1 MNRKIGLERLVFL
14 CYNVSMMNKYTSCVV
29 LGLLLSATANGET
42 GFIDFRE
49 EKTPPGW
56 DFGATE
62 WNRERGRLFV
72 NDGDAIVSPTTDL
85 AATSA
90 TVVISFT
97 QSNSPRPSF
106 QILAG
111 PDAAHLHEVAN
122 LTNRVINIFTTNVLS
137 FTVEDDIH
145 LLKIVSQRNGNLKTY
160 PYVVG
165 AGFGLLPSEPPVAIE
180 PPPPAVAAT
189 ALKISDL
196 GEGLWTE
203 SFDACAELF
212 PPSGNTVAWVNGE
225 TLGPWQA
232 FQDDIAPSTLNR
244 NNGATATGGLYAY
257 WATNGLAS
265 TYALGMNVASTS
277 RVAVCGVAFTNDTTR
292 RFSQFELAYTGRQF
306 GFKNKA
312 AQDVLVEWLVTNALV
327 GVDAEGAW
335 TVVDG
340 LTFTTPAVGR
350 GEELASGKDLPIEKR
365 QAGALDGLRLRPGEV
380 LLLRWRRD
388 RVTNSAALGID
399 DVAFSWQ
406 RALDPTL
413 FLLR

>member
-1 MNRKIGLERLVFL
+1 
-14 CYNVSMMNKYTSCVV
+14 MMNKYTSCVV
-29 LGLLLSATANGET
+29 LGLLLSATAIGET

-62 WNRERGRLFV
+62 WNRDRGRKFV

-90 TVVISFT
+90 TVVVSFT
-97 QSNSPRPSF
+97 SSNSPRPSF
-106 QILAG
+106 RVLAG
-111 PDAAHLHEVAN
+111 SDATHLHEVAN

-137 FTVEDDIH
+137 FTAEDDIH
-145 LLKIVSQRNGNLKTY
+145 LLKIVSQRNENTRTN

-165 AGFGLLPSEPPVAIE
+165 AGFGLLPSEPPAPIE
-180 PPPPAVAAT
+180 PPPPPPPTVATT

-196 GEGLWTE
+196 GDGLWTE
-203 SFDACAELF
+203 TFDACAELF
-212 PPSGNTVAWVNGE
+212 PESGNTHDWVNGE

-232 FQDDIAPSTLNR
+232 FQDGIAPVTLKR
-244 NNGATATGGLYAY
+244 NNGATATGGFYAY
-257 WATNGLAS
+257 WATNGMTS

-292 RFSQFELAYTGRQF
+292 RFNQFELAYTGRQF

-327 GVDAEGAW
+327 GVDADGAW
-335 TVVDG
+335 TAVEG

-350 GEELASGKDLPIEKR
+350 GEELASGKDLPLEKR
-365 QAGALDGLRLRPGEV
+365 QAGTLDGLRLRPGEV

-399 DVAFSWQ
+399 DVNFSWQ